1 MGPFSRTV
9 LLWRLERRLSQEALA
24 KAAKISRP
32 NLSAVERGKREVS
45 LKTLRAL
52 ALALQVRPG
61 VLVEGIGPHE
71 LAGESLF
78 TRESLER
85 VAYGVTANKP
95 VRNASEGRLVHLLQ
109 FMVHSRSDNTKGKS
123 RSQRPERRAIDRA
136 WLQLSA
142 GYPPELIQSL
152 FQRIR
157 DREQLRRAQ

>member
-45 LKTLRAL
+45 LRTLRAL

-61 VLVEGIGPHE
+61 VLVEGISPRE
-71 LAGESLF
+71 LSGVSIF
-78 TRESLER
+78 TRASLER
-85 VAYGVTANKP
+85 VADGVAANKP
-95 VRNASEGRLVHLLQ
+95 VKDASEERLVALLKL
-109 FMVHSRSDNTKGKS
+109 MVRSRPDSRKGK
-123 RSQRPERRAIDRA
+123 RVIDRA

-157 DREQLRRAQ
+157 DREPLRRVQ

>member
-61 VLVEGIGPHE
+61 VLVEGISPRE
-71 LAGESLF
+71 LDGVSIF
-78 TRESLER
+78 TREGLER
-85 VAYGVTANKP
+85 MADGVAANKP
-95 VRNASEGRLVHLLQ
+95 MKDASEDRLVALLKL
-109 FMVHSRSDNTKGKS
+109 MVRSRPDSRKGK
-123 RSQRPERRAIDRA
+123 RIIDRA

-157 DREQLRRAQ
+157 DREQLRRSQ